1 MTLKDRI
8 YIFLFSLLLI
18 IPISINAYSDYIV
31 ASGENVGIKIKSD
44 GIIIVGTY
52 KVDNQDLAQDAG
64 LKVGD
69 VIESINNTRV
79 KDIDDMINIFNN
91 STSNS
96 VNITFK
102 RNNEKKNTSL
112 KLVRNNNLVKTG
124 LYVKDCITGIGTLT
138 YVDPNTK
145 IFGALGHEIA
155 DSNTNKIVKIQDGY
169 IYPSEVV
176 GIIKSTLGSP
186 GEKNAT
192 FNYDKTDGNVNK
204 NTIKGIFGNYTS
216 DINKDKL
223 YKVASYD
230 DVKLGNAKIKT
241 VLNKDIVDEFDIN
254 IISVTNNSEKV
265 KNIIF
270 EITDKDLLN
279 KTNGI
284 IQGMSG
290 SPIIQ
295 GNNIVGAVTHVVID
309 NPLKGYG
316 ILITNMLEEGE
327 K

>member
-1 MTLKDRI
+1 MTLKKRVC
-8 YIFLFSLLLI
+8 IFLYSLLLI

-52 KVDNQDLAQDAG
+52 KIDYEDPAQDAG
-64 LKVGD
+64 LKIGD
-69 VIESINNTRV
+69 IIESINDTKV
-79 KDIDDMINIFNN
+79 KDIDDMINILNN
-91 STSNS
+91 SNS
-96 VNITFK
+96 DSANITFK

-112 KLVRNNNLVKTG
+112 KLVRNNNLIKTG
-124 LYVKDCITGIGTLT
+124 LYVKDSITGIGTLT
-138 YVDPNTK
+138 YIDPTTK
-145 IFGALGHEIA
+145 IFGALGHEIV
-155 DSNTNKIVKIQDGY
+155 DSNTNKIIKIKEGF
-169 IYPSEVV
+169 IYPSEVISV
-176 GIIKSTLGSP
+176 TKSTLGNP

-192 FNYDKTDGNVNK
+192 FNFDKTDGNVNK
-204 NTIKGIFGNYTS
+204 NTIKGIFGSYTS
-216 DINKDKL
+216 DIDKNKL

-230 DVKLGNAKIKT
+230 EVKLGSAKIKT
-241 VLNKDIVDEFDIN
+241 VLSKNNIDEFDIN
-254 IISVTNNSEKV
+254 IISVTNNSEEV

-270 EITDKDLLN
+270 EITDKNLLN